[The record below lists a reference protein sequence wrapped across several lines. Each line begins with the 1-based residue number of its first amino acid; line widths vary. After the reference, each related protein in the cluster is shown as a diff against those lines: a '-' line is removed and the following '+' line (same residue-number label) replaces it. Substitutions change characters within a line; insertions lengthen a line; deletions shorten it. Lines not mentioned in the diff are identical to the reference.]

1 MSDEV
6 GETVNENQKLATQ
19 EEQITKPAPKVKPQ
33 REKDPKKVAAGKK
46 LAEKNRQ
53 AKAAL
58 EREIKREI
66 AEKEQENE
74 NSAGWLPEMS
84 FQTVLSIVGI
94 AFTAFELYQ
103 RFRQKESSVSVQSTI
118 SPRAEPKHS
127 GGDRESGEAAGA
139 KLGAERSDSGA
150 TAELEKAKRRRA
162 KPREAPSVQK
172 SEWCE
177 RIADQRSIIYFFLT
191 TKMSEQ
197 NKLVKMV
204 TDSAVL
210 VGLTAGVGYLA
221 KKILKE
227 NFLGDPSSNVMN
239 YAKFT
244 GVLAGSMALKTYLED
259 QKILPKSI

>member
-1 MSDEV
+1 M
-6 GETVNENQKLATQ
+6 ATQ

-103 RFRQKESSVSVQSTI
+103 RFRQNQVLEVPKIQFRLEQNQNT
-118 SPRAEPKHS
+118 AEATENP
-127 GGDRESGEAAGA
+127 
-139 KLGAERSDSGA
+139 A
-150 TAELEKAKRRRA
+150 TAELEAKPEQSSEKAKR
-162 KPREAPSVQK
+162 PRVAPT
-172 SEWCE
+172 SETP
-177 RIADQRSIIYFFLT
+177 R
-191 TKMSEQ
+191 
-197 NKLVKMV
+197 
-204 TDSAVL
+204 SAVSS
-210 VGLTAGVGYLA
+210 
-221 KKILKE
+221 KI
-227 NFLGDPSSNVMN
+227 G
-239 YAKFT
+239 
-244 GVLAGSMALKTYLED
+244 MA
-259 QKILPKSI
+259 